1 MSCWLSKI
9 FFAHIND
16 LCYSSYK
23 NKLWVF
29 DMLLDI
35 GGPLHKLPEFPDFSR
50 LCLEDAAPP
59 ASLETKLPSV
69 GKKAFTWG
77 FRASRGKKP
86 LQMSEYEA
94 QESLQK
100 INVEIEQ
107 QHEKFCSLIHRLGAF
122 AVPPL
127 HQCLTDLR
135 SVSGLVFDSSD
146 SSEGSVQKFDRV
158 QKQMRSIFS
167 KIEVQKQLCLDQLSE
182 SIISGIDRDTL
193 EKQIGFSGALLK
205 LIRESVVKFIETGAT
220 VRMRYEKWM
229 IKCRS
234 RAGQIQVLGKIL
246 VGEGGMKS
254 IEKCSIFFGPS
265 SPFGSVF
272 VVAKPRKDSPK
283 ALVGGCLSSLY
294 DELRCSRSLKEKQA
308 HHIVDQLPVYKEKS
322 PQQLKGLAMP
332 WYDRGDANAFVR
344 SSSAHLSKTEL
355 LKRLH
360 IVRHV
365 AIALSAFHEQGFIH
379 CDLKPSNVFLKSAG
393 KGTCD
398 AFLGDFG
405 LALQRGEGGFGCYGS
420 HFYIAPEVW
429 RCRERTPAIDMWALG
444 LIMLEMFCG
453 KTEQAIGQ
461 VFPSLGLRDP
471 LQKQE
476 EISLFRKKMV
486 EKLDLQK
493 PLHSLVEQLLR
504 EDPEGR
510 PIASDVVLR
519 IEKIMEDLKR

>member
-1 MSCWLSKI
+1 
-9 FFAHIND
+9 
-16 LCYSSYK
+16 
-23 NKLWVF
+23 
-29 DMLLDI
+29 MLLDAAD
-35 GGPLHKLPEFPDFSR
+35 PLHRDFSR
-50 LCLEDAAPP
+50 LCLKDVAPS
-59 ASLETKLPSV
+59 AHLETRPLPV
-69 GKKAFTWG
+69 AKKPSAWAF
-77 FRASRGKKP
+77 RSSRGQQP
-86 LQMSEYEA
+86 LQISEDDA
-94 QESLQK
+94 RESLQK
-100 INVEIEQ
+100 LNVEIEQ
-107 QHEKFCSLIHRLGAF
+107 QHEKLSSVIHRVGGF
-122 AVPPL
+122 AIPAL

-135 SVSGLVFDSSD
+135 SVSALIFDSSEP
-146 SSEGSVQKFDRV
+146 SEGFVQKFDRV
-158 QKQMRSIFS
+158 QKQMRAVLS
-167 KIEVQKQLCLDQLSE
+167 KIEVQRRLCLDEFAE
-182 SIISGIDRDTL
+182 SVISALDHDTL
-193 EKQIGFSGALLK
+193 EKQIGFSGALLR

-220 VRMRYEKWM
+220 ARMRYEKWV
-229 IKCRS
+229 IKCRC

-254 IEKCSIFFGPS
+254 IEKSSIFFGPS

-283 ALVGGCLSSLY
+283 ARVVGSLSSLY
-294 DELRCSRSLKEKQA
+294 DELRCSRSLKEKET
-308 HHIVDQLPVYKEKS
+308 HHIVDQLPVYKEKD

-332 WYDRGDANAFVR
+332 WYDRGDAKVFVR
-344 SSSAHLSKTEL
+344 SSSTHLSKTEL

-365 AIALSAFHEQGFIH
+365 AIALSSIHEQGFIH
-379 CDLKPSNVFLKSAG
+379 CDLKPSNVFLKSSG

-461 VFPSLGLRDP
+461 VFPSLRLRDA

-476 EISLFRKKMV
+476 AISLFRKKMV

-493 PLHSLVEQLLR
+493 PLHSLIEQLLS
-504 EDPEGR
+504 EDPAGR

-519 IEKIMEDLKR
+519 IEKIIEDLKG